1 MTTSMTVGLVM
12 RDRLYRAGLAE
23 LLRGTR
29 FEPSYMAS
37 TLDDMMNEHSET
49 RPDLIILDIEGTG
62 TSVSDAVETLRGWAP
77 EARLVVVAPRQA
89 AQSLLEAFRAGADG
103 TIHRDVSADAFLD
116 SLALVIA
123 GEPVYPAFLLNEML
137 SGRQHQQDES
147 PKVSESG
154 AMARLSE
161 REKAVI
167 RDLTEGLSNKDMAL
181 RLGIS
186 EATVK
191 VHMRRICR
199 VIQAKNRTQAA
210 LWGHQHLVKPADAG
224 AESEE
229 SAPRSTQPPSLRQ
242 VNRS

>member
-1 MTTSMTVGLVM
+1 MSASITVGLVM

-23 LLRGTR
+23 ILRGTR
-29 FEPSYMAS
+29 FELAFTAA
-37 TLDDMMNEHSET
+37 TLDEMLREQEDT
-49 RPDLIILDIEGTG
+49 RPDLVILDVEGMTAG
-62 TSVSDAVETLRGWAP
+62 VAGAIGTLRGWAP
-77 EARLVVVAPRQA
+77 DARLVVVAPRSATQL
-89 AQSLLEAFRAGADG
+89 LLEAFRAGANG
-103 TIHRDVSADAFLD
+103 TVHRDVSAGAFLD

-137 SGRQHQQDES
+137 HGRHEQTEE
-147 PKVSESG
+147 PAKLPETG
-154 AMARLSE
+154 ALARLSE

-167 RDLTEGLSNKDMAL
+167 RALTEGLSNKDMAL

-210 LWGHQHLVKPADAG
+210 LWGHQHLVKPAAEAG
-224 AESEE
+224 DGGGRKTGAL
-229 SAPRSTQPPSLRQ
+229 QQ
-242 VNRS
+242 VR